1 MDTSIINAAWPFIIM
16 ALLFYFMLY
25 RPQKKQQNQRS
36 TMLNS
41 LKVGTK
47 IVTIG
52 GIYGE
57 ITKITDDKISVKIAD
72 NVEIKILRSAVGNL
86 QNLSALEAAKTTKA
100 DKAAEAAKEKT
111 EEKVEEKAEE
121 KAEKVEEK
129 AEEAAKD
136 AAGTEQKNG

>member
-1 MDTSIINAAWPFIIM
+1 
-16 ALLFYFMLY
+16 
-25 RPQKKQQNQRS
+25 
-36 TMLNS
+36 MLNS

-100 DKAAEAAKEKT
+100 DKAAEAAKEKA
-111 EEKVEEKAEE
+111 EAKVEEKT
-121 KAEKVEEK
+121 EKVEEK

-136 AAGTEQKNG
+136 AADTEQKNG